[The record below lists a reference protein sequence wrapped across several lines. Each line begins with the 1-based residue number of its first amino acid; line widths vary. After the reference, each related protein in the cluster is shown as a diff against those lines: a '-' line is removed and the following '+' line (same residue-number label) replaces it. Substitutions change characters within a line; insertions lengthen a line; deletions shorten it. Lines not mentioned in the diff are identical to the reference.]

1 MPRPLAFLVNRLS
14 GLSEARIPDS
24 RLDPVMHSS
33 RRRLIDAIEE
43 VMKRACAGNELEEA
57 ADLLTLLE
65 KWHARRA
72 TQYGRD
78 RRLHRADLQRV
89 RRELDRV
96 LALRRSRGTATA
108 TTPRL

>member
-1 MPRPLAFLVNRLS
+1 MPRPLAFLVNRFS
-14 GLSEARIPDS
+14 GLSEARIPDPS
-24 RLDPVMHSS
+24 LAPAIYSG

-57 ADLLTLLE
+57 ADLLVLLE

-78 RRLHRADLQRV
+78 RRLHNADLQRV

-96 LALRRSRGTATA
+96 LASRRPRGNATA
-108 TTPRL
+108 PRL